1 MLVFIDESGVHKRD
15 GQSSVVLVCVV
26 IKDLENL
33 VRAYWNDKNN
43 KDAKELYGLA
53 SKKITTQ
60 LVGGQDTE

>member
-1 MLVFIDESGVHKRD
+1 
-15 GQSSVVLVCVV
+15 V